1 MKLAKRCLLRNI
13 KGEAKQANRQGD
25 ENKSENMS
33 SRQGHRDPQEGLSPS
48 SWLSPAEQIFPS
60 EPPERKTQKNDR
72 KGGDEGDSCFFLTK
86 LTVINRAAGFP
97 ELGCPCVAGRPQEAA
112 LRGELCLLGAE
123 QRRSLTP
130 CPQTHPVTGP
140 KLIGAVRYQSSL
152 AKTQPGMGGCSNTV
166 LGLPHV
172 TASLCVPSGP
182 LPWAQ
187 KPKG

>member
-60 EPPERKTQKNDR
+60 EPPKRKTQKNDR

-86 LTVINRAAGFP
+86 LTVINPRSFLTAERPGFRSWAVPARLGGRRRRLCAGSSVSWGQSRDARSP
-97 ELGCPCVAGRPQEAA
+97 PARRP
-112 LRGELCLLGAE
+112 
-123 QRRSLTP
+123 TP
-130 CPQTHPVTGP
+130 
-140 KLIGAVRYQSSL
+140 
-152 AKTQPGMGGCSNTV
+152 
-166 LGLPHV
+166 
-172 TASLCVPSGP
+172 
-182 LPWAQ
+182 
-187 KPKG
+187 